1 MTISVWPWLY
11 YHSCMT
17 IAVRP
22 SLYDHR
28 GMTID
33 LRSMYENFFYAA
45 LSSLQA
51 RIIFNKFVLGALYIV
66 LFLSFSLCCGWTRSR
81 TAFMSDLNLVH
92 FLLLIFKQQ
101 QVLYQGVS
109 SFAHSKVPLSC
120 SEVVVDVR
128 VWALLAS
135 IKRVYIYIYI

>member
-1 MTISVWPWLY
+1 
-11 YHSCMT
+11 MT

-66 LFLSFSLCCGWTRSR
+66 LFLSFSLCCG
-81 TAFMSDLNLVH
+81 
-92 FLLLIFKQQ
+92 
-101 QVLYQGVS
+101 
-109 SFAHSKVPLSC
+109 
-120 SEVVVDVR
+120 
-128 VWALLAS
+128 
-135 IKRVYIYIYI
+135 